1 MAEDLGKMIK
11 KFKEGKMGYEISA
24 PSYENGLYEALE
36 TAAEP
41 DNVAA
46 SPVVGF
52 IATHLLRVANIFTSI
67 RYTLHPHLRPIAHA
81 YSLTLV
87 ILYLYSSIR
96 KHSRVS
102 ELSEGDEYYPA
113 YELGDNL
120 IAAVSETRN
129 WVHSPVRCI
138 SWHPHCTKLALAT
151 LDDSVRIY
159 ACDTPTRIIKCK
171 TQRSITCVAWRPLTA
186 LVMAVGCDKGVFV
199 WSLDPTSMAT
209 RPTTNCATLLKR
221 PHHTPVTGVTWSP
234 QGDLLLTSSAT
245 DTTMYVWDVE
255 LEEFSPVRRVDGG
268 GVTVVSWS
276 PCSTKLFSATTGTTF
291 RVWDT
296 SQWTAD
302 RWNVISGRVQTACW
316 SPCGSVV
323 LFCTTT
329 EPLIYSLFVTKLF
342 SLSTPL
348 YQEQPSE
355 LLQSALI
362 AADLTLMHTE
372 DGHTVGGLVVSMAWD
387 NKGCRLAVLFRDS
400 PLVAV
405 FRSSVTPTGAHL
417 APWLVDAHYVN
428 CFINGS
434 SGEIPNVISFQRNF
448 EEGSMLT
455 IAWSSGR
462 IQHCPFIYSP
472 VDSVVECRRRP
483 GMEHS
488 RLMSD
493 SSVNNSTFFNS
504 FKSIDVLTDVM
515 QECCEYATASVV
527 ILCLVHC
534 HHIFQIKY
542 YSNNAEANDK
552 NKLWN
557 NFIPDTT
564 SKDACPALEATN
576 N

>member
-1 MAEDLGKMIK
+1 MLVVLSSTAEDGEIVVSSHPKVNITKELLHTSLNRQDSRRVFLPVSENI
-11 KFKEGKMGYEISA
+11 FKRLVNIC
-24 PSYENGLYEALE
+24 YENGLYEALE

-67 RYTLHPHLRPIAHA
+67 RYTLHPHLR
-81 YSLTLV
+81 
-87 ILYLYSSIR
+87 
-96 KHSRVS
+96 
-102 ELSEGDEYYPA
+102 
-113 YELGDNL
+113 ELGDNL

-129 WVHSPVRCI
+129 WAHSPVRCI
-138 SWHPHCTKLALAT
+138 SWHPHCTKMALAT

-171 TQRSITCVAWRPLTA
+171 TQRGIACVAWRPLSA

-221 PHHTPVTGVTWSP
+221 PHHTPVTGVTWGP

-362 AADLTLMHTE
+362 AADLTLMHTG

-417 APWLVDAHYVN
+417 APC

-434 SGEIPNVISFQRNF
+434 SGEIPNVISFQQNF

-462 IQHCPFIYSP
+462 IQHYPFIYSP
-472 VDSVVECRRRP
+472 VDNVVEYTRRSV
-483 GMEHS
+483 MEHS

-504 FKSIDVLTDVM
+504 FKSM
-515 QECCEYATASVV
+515 
-527 ILCLVHC
+527 
-534 HHIFQIKY
+534 
-542 YSNNAEANDK
+542 
-552 NKLWN
+552 
-557 NFIPDTT
+557 
-564 SKDACPALEATN
+564 
-576 N
+576 

>member
-1 MAEDLGKMIK
+1 MSVRGLKPSWGQYQNPGRTCLIENMCSLDNFPRLPPEGEIVVCEMNGQVHSMNYDRADAIIFTTSVSSNPKVNITKELLHTSLNRQDTRRVFLPVSENI
-11 KFKEGKMGYEISA
+11 FKRLVNIC
-24 PSYENGLYEALE
+24 YENGLYEALE

-41 DNVAA
+41 DNVTAF
-46 SPVVGF
+46 PVVGF
-52 IATHLLRVANIFTSI
+52 IATHLLRVANVFTSI
-67 RYTLHPHLRPIAHA
+67 RYTLHPHLR
-81 YSLTLV
+81 
-87 ILYLYSSIR
+87 
-96 KHSRVS
+96 
-102 ELSEGDEYYPA
+102 
-113 YELGDNL
+113 ELGDNL

-129 WVHSPVRCI
+129 WAHSPVRCL

-159 ACDTPTRIIKCK
+159 SCDTPTRIIKCK
-171 TQRSITCVAWRPLTA
+171 TQRGIACVAWRPLTS
-186 LVMAVGCDKGVFV
+186 LVLAVGCDKGVFV

-268 GVTVVSWS
+268 GVNVVSWS

-362 AADLTLMHTE
+362 AADLTLILTE

-405 FRSSVTPTGAHL
+405 FRSSVTPTGANL
-417 APWLVDAHYVN
+417 APCAPGYEPRGPGFDSLLVPWV
-428 CFINGS
+428 
-434 SGEIPNVISFQRNF
+434 
-448 EEGSMLT
+448 
-455 IAWSSGR
+455 
-462 IQHCPFIYSP
+462 
-472 VDSVVECRRRP
+472 
-483 GMEHS
+483 
-488 RLMSD
+488 
-493 SSVNNSTFFNS
+493 FFP
-504 FKSIDVLTDVM
+504 LGGG
-515 QECCEYATASVV
+515 
-527 ILCLVHC
+527 
-534 HHIFQIKY
+534 
-542 YSNNAEANDK
+542 
-552 NKLWN
+552 
-557 NFIPDTT
+557 
-564 SKDACPALEATN
+564 
-576 N
+576 

>member
-1 MAEDLGKMIK
+1 
-11 KFKEGKMGYEISA
+11 MGYEISA

-67 RYTLHPHLRPIAHA
+67 RYTLHPHLR
-81 YSLTLV
+81 
-87 ILYLYSSIR
+87 
-96 KHSRVS
+96 
-102 ELSEGDEYYPA
+102 
-113 YELGDNL
+113 ELGDNL

-129 WVHSPVRCI
+129 WAHSPVRCI
-138 SWHPHCTKLALAT
+138 SWHPHCTKMALAT

-171 TQRSITCVAWRPLTA
+171 TQRGIACVAWRPLSA

-372 DGHTVGGLVVSMAWD
+372 DGHTWVILYQICYFFNLGFGVKMLIERNNSLFLDVQVSSSQQGKYILVFLFDVGTTSVGGLVVSMAWD
-387 NKGCRLAVLFRDS
+387 NKGGRLAVLFRDS

-417 APWLVDAHYVN
+417 TPC

-472 VDSVVECRRRP
+472 VDEVVEYKRRP
-483 GMEHS
+483 VMEHS

-504 FKSIDVLTDVM
+504 FKSM
-515 QECCEYATASVV
+515 
-527 ILCLVHC
+527 
-534 HHIFQIKY
+534 
-542 YSNNAEANDK
+542 
-552 NKLWN
+552 
-557 NFIPDTT
+557 
-564 SKDACPALEATN
+564 
-576 N
+576 